1 MSNRDVSQAAMEI
14 IESMGL
20 KRGRGRVNS
29 VVSRSAART
38 PSAHT
43 VDHGI
48 KTSGVAAPST
58 GPINRLMYLEA
69 RRWAVDLVASLRG
82 SPVEVVVER
91 LDGATT
97 GRPGS
102 YVAGIQSVITEL
114 KSADVTDQRDNQNLT
129 RRAGGRYE

>member
-29 VVSRSAART
+29 VVSRSAAKI
-38 PSAHT
+38 PSAQ
-43 VDHGI
+43 VSEPAR
-48 KTSGVAAPST
+48 KFSGPAMPPA
-58 GPINRLMYLEA
+58 GPINRFMYLEA
-69 RRWAVDLVASLRG
+69 RNWAIDLVASLRG

-91 LDGATT
+91 LNGATL

-102 YVAGIQSVITEL
+102 YVAGIQSVIGEL
-114 KSADVTDQRDNQNLT
+114 Q
-129 RRAGGRYE
+129 AGASHD